1 MRDYDNAVREIAKM
15 GGQIYF
21 TIISID
27 LNMVCVQTYYS
38 WRNMFLSAI
47 IIMSACPIIMEHG
60 EGCGG

>member
-27 LNMVCVQTYYS
+27 LNMVCMQTYYS
-38 WRNMFLSAI
+38 
-47 IIMSACPIIMEHG
+47 
-60 EGCGG
+60 